1 MRSILL
7 GLLLFFAIELNAQR
21 ECATP
26 QYIQALSNSNTQT
39 ASSIKAAENFA
50 QRMGTPGSGA
60 ANRLSSDYIVKI
72 PVVIHIIYN
81 DASQNVSEG
90 QVKTQIDALN
100 RDFRRLNDDSINTPS
115 PFKSLAAD
123 VQIEFALATVDPK
136 GKATNGIIRKATSV
150 KYWQMDDK
158 IKYTAEGGSDGWDS
172 RYYLNIWVGY
182 TRSLLGYSS
191 VVGTPA
197 DKDGIVINTT
207 AFGTGMSGA
216 FNKGRTAVHEVGH
229 WLGLKHIWGDALC
242 GDDGIDDTPKQSGYT
257 TACPAGVKTSSCNT
271 STGGD
276 MYMNYMDFTNDACLN
291 LFTKGQKEHMRSLFD
306 VGAPRNSILSSKG
319 LSQPWVEESPLPGVG
334 SPVVTAPAQFNL
346 YPNPASG
353 ELVLDFEYDETW
365 FGKELKIYNIN
376 GVVIQVIKVS
386 SKIQKVS
393 LSAFTPGIYFLK
405 GTNSTKT
412 ISRKFIKV

>member
-1 MRSILL
+1 MRSLL
-7 GLLLFFAIELNAQR
+7 LALLFFFTMQLNAQR

-39 ASSIKAAENFA
+39 ARSIKEAENFA
-50 QRMGTPGSGA
+50 QRMGTPGAGA
-60 ANRLSSDYIVKI
+60 VNRLSSDYIVKI

-81 DASQNVSEG
+81 DASQNISDA

-115 PFKSLAAD
+115 PFKSIAAD
-123 VQIEFALATVDPK
+123 VQIEFALATADPK

-158 IKYTAEGGSDGWDS
+158 IKYAAEGGSDGWDS

-207 AFGTGMSGA
+207 AFGTGMPGA

-257 TACPAGVKTSSCNT
+257 TSCPTGVKTSSCNT

-291 LFTKGQKEHMRSLFD
+291 LFTNGQKEHMRSLFD

-319 LSQPWVEESPLPGVG
+319 LSKPVEELPLPGMG
-334 SPVVTAPAQFNL
+334 FPVVMAPDQFNL

-365 FGKELKIYNIN
+365 LGKELKIYNIN
-376 GVVIQVIKVS
+376 GVVLQVVKVS

-405 GTNSTKT
+405 GINNTKT
-412 ISRKFIKV
+412 ISRKFIKL